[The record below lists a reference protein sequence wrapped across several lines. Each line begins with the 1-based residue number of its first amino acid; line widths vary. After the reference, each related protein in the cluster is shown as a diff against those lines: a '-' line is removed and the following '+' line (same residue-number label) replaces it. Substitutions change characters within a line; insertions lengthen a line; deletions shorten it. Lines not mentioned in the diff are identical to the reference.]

1 MLQPA
6 KLSDLTVVASW
17 ITSARDCEFWAGDRV
32 HYPVDPASLPEEIGF
47 REANAF
53 SLFDGGR
60 LIAFGQ
66 LIPKSTQRGHLST
79 LIVAP
84 SSRRQGYG
92 TALVRGLLDKA
103 REANF
108 ERVSLY
114 IDEANVAAIALY
126 SNLGFRDAPFP
137 AGDRVV
143 PSSRYMEHSIAE
155 RSITPRTP
163 LP

>member
-6 KLSDLTVVASW
+6 MLSDLTVVASW
-17 ITSARDCEFWAGDRV
+17 ITSARDCAFWVGGRV
-32 HYPVDPASLPEEIGF
+32 HFPVDLASLPEEIGF

-60 LIAFGQ
+60 LIGFGQ
-66 LIPKSTQRGHLST
+66 LIPKSAQRGHLST

-84 SSRRQGYG
+84 SARRQGYG
-92 TALVRGLLDKA
+92 KTLVRRLLDKA
-103 REANF
+103 REGKF

-114 IDEANVAAIALY
+114 VDEANVAAIALY
-126 SNLGFRDAPFP
+126 ATLGFRDAPPPASDSVFP
-137 AGDRVV
+137 AT
-143 PSSRYMEHSIAE
+143 RYMEHSIAE
-155 RSITPRTP
+155 HSITPRTP